1 MACKLQVSQRR
12 DVESCKSFV
21 GFRELR
27 GSRAKVS
34 QVFNLVTQ
42 QDATTST
49 AIAEETKADG
59 AAMKTIAALT
69 MVFLPG
75 TFLASVFSMPML
87 EGAKLSLYVAIVVPL
102 TVAVVGCW
110 WLWLSAPRLIEQFM
124 RKRHRAKDLGRMV

>member
-1 MACKLQVSQRR
+1 L
-12 DVESCKSFV
+12 
-21 GFRELR
+21 
-27 GSRAKVS
+27 

-69 MVFLPG
+69 MLFLPG

-87 EGAKLSLYVAIVVPL
+87 EDAKLSLYVAIIVPL

-110 WLWLSAPRLIEQFM
+110 WLWLSGPRLFRQLT
-124 RKRHRAKDLGRMV
+124 RKRHKVKDVQRMV

>member
-1 MACKLQVSQRR
+1 MAFELQVTQRCY
-12 DVESCKSFV
+12 VESCKPCANY
-21 GFRELR
+21 RQLR
-27 GSRAKVS
+27 RLRAKNL

-102 TVAVVGCW
+102 AVAVVGCW
-110 WLWLSAPRLIEQFM
+110 WLWISGPELLRRLVPKR
-124 RKRHRAKDLGRMV
+124 RKSKGTERMV

>member
-49 AIAEETKADG
+49 AIAEEAKADG

>member
-1 MACKLQVSQRR
+1 M
-12 DVESCKSFV
+12 
-21 GFRELR
+21 
-27 GSRAKVS
+27 
-34 QVFNLVTQ
+34 TQ

-59 AAMKTIAALT
+59 AAMKTTAALT

-102 TVAVVGCW
+102 TIGVVGCW
-110 WLWLSAPRLIEQFM
+110 WLWLSGPRLLRQLK
-124 RKRHRAKDLGRMV
+124 RKRHRVKDVQRMV

>member
-49 AIAEETKADG
+49 AIAEEAKADG

-69 MVFLPG
+69 MVFLPR

-87 EGAKLSLYVAIVVPL
+87 EGAELSLYVAIAVPL
-102 TVAVVGCW
+102 TVAIVGCW
-110 WLWLSAPRLIEQFM
+110 WFWISGPELLRRLM
-124 RKRHRAKDLGRMV
+124 RKRRRSKGTERMV

>member
-1 MACKLQVSQRR
+1 L
-12 DVESCKSFV
+12 
-21 GFRELR
+21 
-27 GSRAKVS
+27 

-87 EGAKLSLYVAIVVPL
+87 EDAELSLYVAIVVPL
-102 TVAVVGCW
+102 TFVVVGCW
-110 WLWLSAPRLIEQFM
+110 WLWIPGPRLFRRWTRE
-124 RKRHRAKDLGRMV
+124 RRRAKDVERMV

>member
-1 MACKLQVSQRR
+1 
-12 DVESCKSFV
+12 
-21 GFRELR
+21 
-27 GSRAKVS
+27 
-34 QVFNLVTQ
+34 
-42 QDATTST
+42 
-49 AIAEETKADG
+49 
-59 AAMKTIAALT
+59 MKTIAALT

>member
-1 MACKLQVSQRR
+1 VAFELQITQRR
-12 DVESCKSFV
+12 YVEPCRSFA
-21 GFRELR
+21 GFR
-27 GSRAKVS
+27 GPHWSRAKLS

-87 EGAKLSLYVAIVVPL
+87 EDAKLSLYVAIVVPL

-110 WLWLSAPRLIEQFM
+110 WLWLSGPRLFRQLM
-124 RKRHRAKDLGRMV
+124 RKRHKVKDVQRMV

>member
-1 MACKLQVSQRR
+1 MSCKLQVSQRR

>member
-1 MACKLQVSQRR
+1 
-12 DVESCKSFV
+12 
-21 GFRELR
+21 
-27 GSRAKVS
+27 
-34 QVFNLVTQ
+34 
-42 QDATTST
+42 
-49 AIAEETKADG
+49 
-59 AAMKTIAALT
+59 MKTIAALT

-87 EGAKLSLYVAIVVPL
+87 ESAKLSLYMAIVVPL